1 MMIGGINNNIDN
13 QVGTQNE
20 SGGGGESNNGGVTL
34 KKGPWTAAEDAIL
47 AEYVR
52 THGEG
57 NWNAVQK
64 NTGLA
69 RCGKS
74 CRLRWANHLRP
85 NLKKGA
91 FSPEEERIIVELHA
105 VMGNK
110 WARMATRLPGRTDNE
125 IKNFWNTRV
134 KRRQRQ
140 GLPLYPPEIQALYSS
155 QQRSQPPAVTSSTAS
170 TTPSFSF
177 QSPMTKPLQSS
188 MLPSS
193 ASQPNLIAARSPQ
206 LLMYDPHSSITQHS
220 SSPGSTPPPLPSPS
234 TPPPPLLS
242 PSHVSPLQSPL
253 STSFTTPSSLDFYF
267 PRTSPSLQH
276 PLRYKRFKH
285 DVSHENNNSNGGSNF
300 MLPFSS
306 LMKTD
311 PFNHN
316 SFNTQHYSNSYTL
329 DQTILDLA
337 SSSRI
342 LEPHF
347 DPGQFMWT
355 PGFGHPS
362 KNELPSNQFF
372 AQDGTNSEVTLNPKV
387 NDHNGDHY
395 SSSLNISGNGLL
407 EDMLKETQALADNNE
422 IMGSQSCLVGS
433 NSSSEC
439 LASGLKVKEE
449 AKEQIMNMP
458 KHEDYSNLNTSSMA
472 MTVPE
477 WYIDKGEGSNGQSSV
492 VTDDHLGFEL
502 ELHDQIASLLP
513 VDTAPDNHGRSQS
526 SYSWN
531 HDFPG
536 IC

>member
-1 MMIGGINNNIDN
+1 MMIGGINNNNIN
-13 QVGTQNE
+13 QVNTQNE
-20 SGGGGESNNGGVTL
+20 CGGGGESNNGGVTL
-34 KKGPWTAAEDAIL
+34 KKGPWTAAEDSVL

-155 QQRSQPPAVTSSTAS
+155 QPRSQPAVTSSTAT

-177 QSPMTKPLQSS
+177 QSP

-193 ASQPNLIAARSPQ
+193 ASQPNLIAARSQPQ
-206 LLMYDPHSSITQHS
+206 FLTYDPHSSAAKQSVHS
-220 SSPGSTPPPLPSPS
+220 LSPASTPPPLLSPS

-242 PSHVSPLQSPL
+242 PSHVSPLQSPHTPPF
-253 STSFTTPSSLDFYF
+253 STCLDFQF
-267 PRTSPSLQH
+267 PRALPSLQH
-276 PLRYKRFKH
+276 PHRYKRLKH
-285 DVSHENNNSNGGSNF
+285 DGSHENNNNGGSSF

-311 PFNHN
+311 PYNHN
-316 SFNTQHYSNSYTL
+316 SSNPQQYYSNSYTL

-347 DPGQFMWT
+347 NPGEFIWT
-355 PGFGHPS
+355 PGFDYPS
-362 KNELPSNQFF
+362 KTELPSNQIF
-372 AQDGTNSEVTLNPKV
+372 GTYNSDPKW
-387 NDHNGDHY
+387 NDHNGDHH

-407 EDMLKETQALADNNE
+407 EDMLNESQALADNNE
-422 IMGSQSCLVGS
+422 IMGSQSCGVGS
-433 NSSSEC
+433 NSSSDC
-439 LASGLKVKEE
+439 LASGLKTKEE

-458 KHEDYSNLNTSSMA
+458 KHEAFSNVSPSSMA
-472 MTVPE
+472 MVVPE
-477 WYIDKGEGSNGQSSV
+477 WYTDKGEGSNGQSSV
-492 VTDDHLGFEL
+492 VTDDNLGFGL
-502 ELHDQIASLLP
+502 ELHDQLASLLP
-513 VDTAPDNHGRSQS
+513 VDTAPDNHGPSQS
-526 SYSWN
+526 SYSWSD
-531 HDFPG
+531 DFPG

>member
-1 MMIGGINNNIDN
+1 MMIGGTASNNH
-13 QVGTQNE
+13 VSTQNE
-20 SGGGGESNNGGVTL
+20 GGAARSNNGGVTL
-34 KKGPWTAAEDAIL
+34 KKGPWTAAEDVIL

-64 NTGLA
+64 NAGLA

-91 FSPEEERIIVELHA
+91 FSPEEERVIVEMHGI
-105 VMGNK
+105 MGNK

-155 QQRSQPPAVTSSTAS
+155 QHRSQPAVTPS

-177 QSPMTKPLQSS
+177 QNPMMKPPQSS
-188 MLPSS
+188 MLQSS
-193 ASQPNLIAARSPQ
+193 ASNSNLMAARSSQ
-206 LLMYDPHSSITQHS
+206 LLMYDPHSSAT
-220 SSPGSTPPPLPSPS
+220 
-234 TPPPPLLS
+234 PPPLLS
-242 PSHVSPLQSPL
+242 PSHFSPLHA
-253 STSFTTPSSLDFYF
+253 PSSPDFNF
-267 PRTSPSLQH
+267 PRTPPSLQH

-285 DVSHENNNSNGGSNF
+285 DGSHENNNNGGSNF

-306 LMKTD
+306 LIKTE

-316 SFNTQHYSNSYTL
+316 SLNPQQYPNSYTL

-337 SSSRI
+337 SSSSTI

-347 DPGQFMWT
+347 DPGQFMST
-355 PGFGHPS
+355 PGFGFPM
-362 KNELPSNQFF
+362 KNELPSIQFY
-372 AQDGTNSEVTLNPKV
+372 DNNTEVTHDPKGNNNNYGR
-387 NDHNGDHY
+387 NDHNVDHH
-395 SSSLNISGNGLL
+395 SSSLNINGNDFL
-407 EDMLKETQALADNNE
+407 EEMLNDAQALADNNE
-422 IMGSQSCLVGS
+422 IMGNQS
-433 NSSSEC
+433 C
-439 LASGLKVKEE
+439 LASGLKAKEE
-449 AKEQIMNMP
+449 VMNIP
-458 KHEDYSNLNTSSMA
+458 KQEDYSNINPSSMA
-472 MTVPE
+472 MAVPE
-477 WYIDKGEGSNGQSSV
+477 WYIDKGEGSNEQSSV
-492 VTDDHLGFEL
+492 VTNDNLGFGL
-502 ELHDQIASLLP
+502 ELHDGIASLLP
-513 VDTAPDNHGRSQS
+513 LDTAPDEHDRSQS
-526 SYSWN
+526 SYYWN